1 MTPLLLKPQ
10 FLVCWLPS
18 PRVAGEPRQD
28 SLRARTS
35 AFRPPPLL
43 PSIGALG
50 ASSVQVITIGQATQ
64 RVRAFGVGQ
73 SGQLRRIVVTVTR
86 RDSVGRRQ
94 CGRPIRIVI
103 TEGDRSAPLGDLR
116 QAIGIV
122 KGIVNNTL
130 SRDRQAGLTASNIVG
145 VADRALRCG
154 FRSEP
159 IKRVVSSRSPNTRC
173 YGPTL
178 KITKD
183 NYPSL

>member
-50 ASSVQVITIGQATQ
+50 ASSVQVITVGQITQ

-73 SGQLRRIVVTVTR
+73 SGQLRRIVVAVAR
-86 RDSVGRRQ
+86 GAAAGRCQ
-94 CGRPIRIVI
+94 WGRPIRIVI
-103 TEGDRSAPLGDLR
+103 AETDRGARLPDRR
-116 QAIGIV
+116 QATDSVEGIDC
-122 KGIVNNTL
+122 NSL
-130 SRDRQAGLTASNIVG
+130 SRR
-145 VADRALRCG
+145 R
-154 FRSEP
+154 
-159 IKRVVSSRSPNTRC
+159 
-173 YGPTL
+173 
-178 KITKD
+178 
-183 NYPSL
+183 